1 MLMYGQMINREEVVK
16 ICEAAVIRQKAK
28 RIEMESIINNE
39 SLPEH
44 ERLMAKA
51 DLMEMDAHKYTSEMN
66 FEAAKMELQT
76 IKNIMQELEPHRKY
90 SHLPILEANEA
101 AQREE
106 WLGEFKNR
114 IENYLFTTGTIPE
127 DHLRAMRNHPDFSEH
142 ILPHIVYVMKKIES
156 SSNRVE
162 LLEGHSNNFLE
173 GKTGD

>member
-44 ERLMAKA
+44 ERLRAKA